1 MWRLGD
7 DAVRV
12 VAGAGGVAVDEDV
25 GSRLGLDGDGGRDD
39 ADILFAWRGESD
51 FLGW

>member
-25 GSRLGLDGDGGRDD
+25 GSRLGLDGDGGSD
-39 ADILFAWRGESD
+39 GEEGVHCGEE
-51 FLGW
+51 GWWW